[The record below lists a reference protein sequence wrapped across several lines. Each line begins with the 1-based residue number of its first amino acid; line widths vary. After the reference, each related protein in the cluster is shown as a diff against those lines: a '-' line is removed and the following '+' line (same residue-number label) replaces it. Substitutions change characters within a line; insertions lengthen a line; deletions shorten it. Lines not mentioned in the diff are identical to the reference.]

1 MAKPLQAIEVSLRA
15 TLASREAVQE
25 ILKRGAETGIFFAG
39 ARKPDGGDAFDLT
52 EQDRDFLPLAVD
64 PSRAARLGAMRGLLL
79 LAAVAA
85 LVIALGLLLRSALER
100 IPWPPRT
107 RRGVARRAGEGP
119 HLRHLR
125 RALAGHP
132 QRGRRAERRPL
143 QPALRGAIQRAGAL
157 AVRLALSGAC
167 APDWPLEDELTA
179 AAAAGY
185 EAVELWLPKLW
196 AVLERSGPDAVAAGL
211 KRRHLAP
218 AALAPIA
225 DATFR
230 AGAGLEAVTAEEH
243 GAAALARA
251 FGTPWVVVQPGE
263 RPDGAGERDALR
275 EGRHTLGRLALA
287 AERYDVGLAI
297 CPLGYAWSSI
307 RTVREAG
314 DIIEAVGRKSLAWPS
329 IPSTCTWRDRGPR
342 ISAICARAG
351 SGSCASPTRPRES
364 RSPA

>member
-1 MAKPLQAIEVSLRA
+1 
-15 TLASREAVQE
+15 
-25 ILKRGAETGIFFAG
+25 
-39 ARKPDGGDAFDLT
+39 
-52 EQDRDFLPLAVD
+52 
-64 PSRAARLGAMRGLLL
+64 
-79 LAAVAA
+79 
-85 LVIALGLLLRSALER
+85 
-100 IPWPPRT
+100 
-107 RRGVARRAGEGP
+107 
-119 HLRHLR
+119 
-125 RALAGHP
+125 
-132 QRGRRAERRPL
+132 
-143 QPALRGAIQRAGAL
+143 
-157 AVRLALSGAC
+157 VRLALSGAC

-196 AVLERSGPDAVAAGL
+196 AVLERSGPDAVAAAL

-230 AGAGLEAVTAEEH
+230 AGAGLEAVTAEVH

-251 FGTPWVVVQPGE
+251 FGAPWVVVQPGE

-297 CPLGYAWSSI
+297 CPLGSAWSSI

-314 DIIEAVGRKSLAWPS
+314 DIIEAVGRKSLGLALD
-329 IPSTCTWRDRGPR
+329 TFHMHL
-342 ISAICARAG
+342 AG
-351 SGSCASPTRPRES
+351 SRPEDIGHLRARWIGLVRLADAPAGEPEALREAH
-364 RSPA
+364 RLPPGEGVIPLGDIVARVRALGATEATVVLACPLTGGLGEAAGWAKRLRERAAAVLRAPAPAGRR